1 MIYEMRT
8 YTVKTGELA
17 TVVENAGSLAR
28 DIRGNDYGI
37 LEGYWITEI
46 GPLSQVMHL
55 WRYNSYEE
63 RTQLRENL
71 LENTRWTEEYLPTV
85 LPRLVRQDIR
95 LMKSFLPFKTPENKK
110 NVYEFRHYTAHPGK
124 AQIWAD
130 LFANVMPAR
139 EKYSPNVCA
148 WITEAGQPNEVCHLW
163 AYSDLNERAAARA
176 EAAKDPDWREFLG
189 AIRPLIASAQ
199 NAILLPSPHSPL
211 Q

>member
-28 DIRGNDYGI
+28 DIRGNNYGI
-37 LEGYWITEI
+37 LEGYWTTEI

-63 RTQLRENL
+63 RTQLRQNL

-95 LMKSFLPFKTPENKK
+95 LMKPFLPFKTPENKK

-124 AQIWAD
+124 AQIWVD
-130 LFANVMPAR
+130 LFANVMPA
-139 EKYSPNVCA
+139 
-148 WITEAGQPNEVCHLW
+148 
-163 AYSDLNERAAARA
+163 
-176 EAAKDPDWREFLG
+176 
-189 AIRPLIASAQ
+189 
-199 NAILLPSPHSPL
+199 
-211 Q
+211 